1 MALTSLTSA
10 PLHRAVS
17 VLLLLLCGLTASA
30 QSRHVMLLPDYE
42 DGIVYLKSG
51 MWVRVPL
58 NYDAG
63 MSTMRYMEKD
73 VVMELQNVN
82 DVDSVRFG
90 SHLFVP
96 LQGRF
101 CEVFRPTGAAA
112 DGNAVLIDWRL
123 SSIHVGYKGA
133 MGQVSQV
140 KGHSVNLS
148 AMGGELFGNMDGTQG
163 ATDAKLENNTQ
174 DVHRRQSSSNFF
186 LVRGGKTQKFHTKK
200 QLLKLFPGR
209 EDDVERAFR
218 RHHADFQQPETV
230 AQALL
235 DLIK

>member
-1 MALTSLTSA
+1 MSITPQPYS
-10 PLHRAVS
+10 PLHR
-17 VLLLLLCGLTASA
+17 VLTALFFLLCTLTAGA

-42 DGIVYLKSG
+42 DGIVYLKNG

-63 MSTMRYMEKD
+63 MSTMRYKEND
-73 VVMELQNVN
+73 LVMELQNVA
-82 DVDSVRFG
+82 DVDSVHIG
-90 SHLFVP
+90 KHLFIP

-112 DGNAVLIDWRL
+112 EANAVLIDWRL
-123 SSIHVGYKGA
+123 SYVHVGYKGA

-148 AMGGELFGNMDGTQG
+148 AMGSELFGNMDSTQG

-174 DVHRRQSSSNFF
+174 DVHRRQSTSNFYIA
-186 LVRGGKTQKFHTKK
+186 RNGKTQKFHTKK

-209 EDDVERAFR
+209 EDAVERAL
-218 RHHADFQQPETV
+218 HHHRADFQQPETI